1 MQLPGTDHN
10 QGSFNKYP
18 DIFEIGDFF
27 VVFSELVD
35 ETAGA
40 NIKDKKEKQRC
51 CTTACSLT
59 VHNPLFFCSKIV
71 LEYINVTFLL
81 VNKTKMFGM
90 LLNYV
95 HLQAHKKI

>member
-35 ETAGA
+35 ETDRC
-40 NIKDKKEKQRC
+40 KHQRYKKKQRC

-59 VHNPLFFCSKIV
+59 VHNPLV
-71 LEYINVTFLL
+71 FLL
-81 VNKTKMFGM
+81 KNCVGV
-90 LLNYV
+90 Y
-95 HLQAHKKI
+95 

>member
-35 ETAGA
+35 ETDRC
-40 NIKDKKEKQRC
+40 KRQR
-51 CTTACSLT
+51 
-59 VHNPLFFCSKIV
+59 
-71 LEYINVTFLL
+71 
-81 VNKTKMFGM
+81 
-90 LLNYV
+90 
-95 HLQAHKKI
+95 